1 MNPPLLRIVL
11 TIPLA
16 LAMAACSESAA
27 PDPAAPA
34 SEPAERPVPERTAEA
49 VESGAVYSCSDGT
62 AIRIDSAALK
72 AIVTPQNGNDVT
84 LPRAESASKGGGDV
98 FVGETLS
105 VLREGRTA
113 QLHRNEGP
121 AIACSAP

>member
-1 MNPPLLRIVL
+1 MNLPLLRIVP

-16 LAMAACSESAA
+16 LAMVACSESAA
-27 PDPAAPA
+27 P
-34 SEPAERPVPERTAEA
+34 EPAERPVPERAAKAAE
-49 VESGAVYSCSDGT
+49 SSAVYSCSDGT

-105 VLREGRTA
+105 VIREGRTA
-113 QLHRNEGP
+113 QLHRDKDP

>member
-11 TIPLA
+11 TIPFA
-16 LAMAACSESAA
+16 LAMVACSESAA
-27 PDPAAPA
+27 PDPATVVP
-34 SEPAERPVPERTAEA
+34 EPAERPVPTRAAEA
-49 VESGAVYSCSDGT
+49 AESGAVYSCNDGT
-62 AIRIDSAALK
+62 VVRIDSVDQK